1 MNMPVISIIVPVYN
15 VEKYIHQCIDS
26 ILLQTFTD
34 FEVLLVDDGA
44 SDHSG
49 SICDEY
55 AHRDSRI
62 RVFHQE
68 NAGVSVARN
77 KGLCE
82 AIGEYVTF
90 VDSDDWIKP
99 DYLKELYKCLLEGNR
114 GKGLILG
121 SFEWVYPTRILP
133 VSVEDMLLYH
143 ADFYRLITEFICGR
157 MMYVWGK
164 LFNRELI
171 ISKKIAFI
179 PDVSCFEDML
189 FVLDYCCYA
198 DYILIKSNYNY
209 CYRVSYSTDTLSSR
223 INSYECELSICKEFL
238 LRLKLYQD
246 YYAIADA
253 EMQNAWKTITVLFHK
268 VILAIYCHKN
278 QYSYSKR
285 IRYLRE
291 LTLNNRN
298 EIKRMFLPAY
308 LADKIAK
315 YLLLYCSNVCFD
327 IWMRFLYKINFRR
340 MFGHKTN

>member
-1 MNMPVISIIVPVYN
+1 MPVISIIVPVYN

-99 DYLKELYKCLLEGNR
+99 DYLNELYKCLLERNR

-133 VSVEDMLLYH
+133 VSVEDLS
-143 ADFYRLITEFICGR
+143 LIHI
-157 MMYVWGK
+157 
-164 LFNRELI
+164 
-171 ISKKIAFI
+171 
-179 PDVSCFEDML
+179 
-189 FVLDYCCYA
+189 
-198 DYILIKSNYNY
+198 
-209 CYRVSYSTDTLSSR
+209 
-223 INSYECELSICKEFL
+223 
-238 LRLKLYQD
+238 
-246 YYAIADA
+246 
-253 EMQNAWKTITVLFHK
+253 
-268 VILAIYCHKN
+268 
-278 QYSYSKR
+278 
-285 IRYLRE
+285 
-291 LTLNNRN
+291 
-298 EIKRMFLPAY
+298 
-308 LADKIAK
+308 
-315 YLLLYCSNVCFD
+315 
-327 IWMRFLYKINFRR
+327 
-340 MFGHKTN
+340 